1 MKHLP
6 TKQPGPIG
14 TTLAAY
20 GPWIVAAVG
29 MFLAAGGVG

>member
-14 TTLAAY
+14 TALTAY
-20 GPWIVAAVG
+20 GPWIVAIG
-29 MFLAAGGVG
+29 LFLAAGGVT